1 MFSVTV
7 HPERA
12 ASIDV
17 VKATAGVTWTAAP
30 HPRFSAEA
38 PGASKSL
45 LGVIGN
51 WTDMIEQA
59 LARGD
64 MQALLHDENV
74 EIPESFDSATQW
86 PHCAKTINDIY
97 IIRDQ
102 SNCGC
107 CWAFAGAEAG
117 SDRMC
122 IATNG
127 KLNVPLSA
135 QDVCFNSNTNGCNGG
150 MIDTPWTFFQHH
162 GAVSGGQYKGSG
174 PFGSGFCA
182 DFSLPHCHH
191 HGPQGDDPYPA
202 EGKKG
207 CPSEKSPKG
216 PKKCGSTFW
225 PRARTRRTRRTSTRS
240 SARRRRPR
248 ARRRSSR

>member
-1 MFSVTV
+1 
-7 HPERA
+7 
-12 ASIDV
+12 
-17 VKATAGVTWTAAP
+17 
-30 HPRFSAEA
+30 
-38 PGASKSL
+38 
-45 LGVIGN
+45 
-51 WTDMIEQA
+51 
-59 LARGD
+59 
-64 MQALLHDENV
+64 
-74 EIPESFDSATQW
+74 
-86 PHCAKTINDIY
+86 
-97 IIRDQ
+97 
-102 SNCGC
+102 
-107 CWAFAGAEAG
+107 
-117 SDRMC
+117 MC

-162 GAVSGGQYKGSG
+162 GAVSGGQYKGSS
-174 PFGSGFCA
+174 PFGSGFCV

-225 PRARTRRTRRTSTRS
+225 PTGRAHDVRVGQVLVRRLDGVGQGREGDP
-240 SARRRRPR
+240 ADDHGGRPR
-248 ARRRSSR
+248 RDRVQRVRRL